1 MTAAQSFTAL
11 SGEAAARVMRGA
23 ARASVALA
31 TILLGLKFYAFVQ
44 SDALSMLG
52 SLLDTGLDLFASL
65 VSLFAITVA
74 TRPADADHRFGH
86 GKAEAIG
93 ALFQTGVIM
102 VSAASLLWRAILR
115 LMHPEPVGAP
125 ELGIGAS
132 VVAIGLTLMLVA
144 YQSRVVKRTG
154 SIAIQTDRLHYSSDV
169 ALNLAVIVALALE
182 TWAGLRGAD
191 PLFGAG
197 IALYLA
203 WGAARS
209 ARHAIDMLMDKEWSE
224 EDRRRIVVLAQS
236 HPQVAGVHELRT
248 RTSGLDK
255 FIQFHIWLNPQL
267 SVGDAHRI
275 VDETEALVAREYP
288 DADILIH
295 VDPDGLIEQGERD
308 PDHGLLDPTSA
319 RSRLRGGPVAID

>member
-1 MTAAQSFTAL
+1 MTDPHPPATL
-11 SGEAAARVMRGA
+11 SGDAAAHIMRRA
-23 ARASVALA
+23 AHASVALA
-31 TILLGLKFYAFVQ
+31 TTLLGLKFYAFLE
-44 SDALSMLG
+44 SGALSLLG

-102 VSAASLLWRAILR
+102 VSAASLLWRAAVR

-132 VVAIGLTLMLVA
+132 IIAIGLTLLLVA

-182 TWAGLRGAD
+182 TWAGLHGAD

-209 ARHAIDMLMDKEWSE
+209 ARAAIDMLMDKEWSE
-224 EDRRRIVVLAQS
+224 EDRRRIVALAES

-275 VDETEALVAREYP
+275 VDEAEALVAREFP

-308 PDHGLLDPTSA
+308 PDHDLLDPYSA
-319 RSRLRGGPVAID
+319 RSRLRSGPIEIS